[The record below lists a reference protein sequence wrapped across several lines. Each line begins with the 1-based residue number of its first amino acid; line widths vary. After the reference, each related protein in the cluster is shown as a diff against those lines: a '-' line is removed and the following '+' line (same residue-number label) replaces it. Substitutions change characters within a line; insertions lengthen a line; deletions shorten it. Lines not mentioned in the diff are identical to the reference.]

1 MNAEEQAQEE
11 QEEQAREEASSDRH
25 MRRVVEAMVAVN
37 PELGERYGE
46 ELARSFVERLHT
58 VIDQRIEARLGMP
71 GSRPYSLLLPLVSL
85 VIGLLG
91 MAIIGVTGGPFV
103 SFGTIL
109 SPWIPI
115 VAINI
120 IYAIRTSN

>member
-1 MNAEEQAQEE
+1 MNAEEQVQQEQEE
-11 QEEQAREEASSDRH
+11 QERVEPSSDRQL
-25 MRRVVEAMVAVN
+25 RRVVQAMVEVN
-37 PELGERYGE
+37 PELSERYGE

-58 VIDQRIEARLGMP
+58 VIDQRIEARFGMP

-103 SFGTIL
+103 GFGTIL